1 MEILIRPCGQVVA
14 VYSEDLDLNALGRT
28 SIRRASHV
36 EPDDAGRWW
45 ADLAPVA
52 GPKLGPFQRR
62 SHALA
67 AEGRWLSLHLR
78 DLPRH
83 VTRMS
88 R

>member
-1 MEILIRPCGQVVA
+1 MEILIRPCGEVVA
-14 VYSEDLDLNALGRT
+14 VYSEYLDLNALGRP

-62 SHALA
+62 SQALA
-67 AEGRWLSLHLR
+67 AEDRWLSLHLS

-83 VTRMS
+83 VARIS